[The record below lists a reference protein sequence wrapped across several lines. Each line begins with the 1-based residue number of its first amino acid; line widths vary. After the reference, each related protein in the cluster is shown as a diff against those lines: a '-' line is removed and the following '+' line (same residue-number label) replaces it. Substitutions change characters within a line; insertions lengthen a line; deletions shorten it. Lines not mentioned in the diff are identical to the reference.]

1 MRSMTKDNHSKQYVV
16 GILGATGLVGREILS
31 TLLSRNFPVKQL
43 IPLASSRSAG
53 SIQTFGG
60 QSLTVQEATPESFKG
75 IDILF
80 ASAGGSISKELAPA
94 AVEAGCVV
102 IDNTSAF
109 RMQPDVPLVVPEVN
123 AHALK
128 GHQGLIANP
137 NCSTAQ
143 LVVALNPLHKA
154 FTIKRLVVSTYQAVS
169 GAGNKA
175 VEELYMQSEQVL
187 SGQQAHPQ
195 ILPMPIAFNLIPF
208 IGSFTENG
216 YTDEELKMTN
226 EVHKIME
233 ADIPTTATCIRV
245 PVANG
250 HSESVNI
257 EFAQQVSPAAVREV
271 LSKAAGIEVWDDIQT
286 RHFPTPQAIS
296 GSDPVYVGRIRRD
309 VSHAHGIN
317 LWVVADNLRKGAAL
331 NAVQIAESL
340 IGQGLL

>member
-1 MRSMTKDNHSKQYVV
+1 MKKYVV
-16 GILGATGLVGREILS
+16 GILGATGLVGREIVS
-31 TLLSRNFPVKQL
+31 TLLARNFPVERL
-43 IPLASSRSAG
+43 VPLASSRSAG
-53 SIQTFGG
+53 SVQTFGD
-60 QSLTVQEATPESFKG
+60 QSVTVLEATAESFKG

-80 ASAGGSISKELAPA
+80 ASAGGSISRVLAPL
-94 AVEAGCVV
+94 AVKAGCVV

-109 RMQPDVPLVVPEVN
+109 RMDSNVPLVVPEVN

-128 GHQGLIANP
+128 SHQGLIANP

-143 LVVALNPLHKA
+143 LVVALKPLHDA

-175 VEELYMQSEQVL
+175 VEELHMQSEQVL

-195 ILPMPIAFNLIPF
+195 VLPMPIAFNVIPF

-216 YTDEELKMTN
+216 YTDEEMKMTN
-226 EVHKIME
+226 EVRKIME
-233 ADIPTTATCIRV
+233 AEIPTCATCIRV

-257 EFAQQVSPAAVREV
+257 EFAQPVSPEQAREV
-271 LSKAAGIEVWDDIQT
+271 LESAPGLVVRDDVQM
-286 RHFPTPQAIS
+286 RHFPMPLEIS

-309 VSHAHGIN
+309 VSHPCGLN

-331 NAVQIAESL
+331 NAIQIAESM
-340 IGQGLL
+340 IGQGIL